1 MIPVVDKLVNSEL
14 ISRHPEGPAEK
25 EAAPAAAP
33 RRRMSVAER
42 ERHILDGAIKFF
54 AEHGLDAQM
63 RELAAAIGVA
73 HPLVYHYFPTK
84 QALLERVYEEIFLG
98 RWNPE
103 WETLLENPELDL
115 EDKLVRFYIEFAQ
128 TVQTREFVRILLFS
142 GLSDRTITSRFFKV
156 MGERLT
162 PRLIRETRRFRGSR
176 ARGKPTTREFE
187 LLMGLHGGLFYNAIR
202 WYVYE
207 HNLAANP
214 PAIDDERVIRDRVR
228 SYLQASLTLDEDWL
242 ATKRK

>member
-1 MIPVVDKLVNSEL
+1 MIPVVDKLVNSERVL
-14 ISRHPEGPAEK
+14 RHPEGAAEK
-25 EAAPAAAP
+25 EAAPAAP

-54 AEHGLDAQM
+54 AENGLNAQM

-73 HPLVYHYFPTK
+73 HTLVYHYFPTK

-103 WETLLENPELDL
+103 WETLLDNRELDL
-115 EDKLVRFYIEFAQ
+115 EDKLVRFYVEFAQ

-142 GLSDRTITSRFFKV
+142 GLSDRTITSRFFRV
-156 MGERLT
+156 MGERLN

-207 HNLAANP
+207 ENLAENP
-214 PAIDDERVIRDRVR
+214 PPIDDEGVIRDRVR
-228 SYLQASLTLDEDWL
+228 SYLQASLTLDAGKGAL
-242 ATKRK
+242 QRK

>member
-1 MIPVVDKLVNSEL
+1 MIPVVDKLVNSERVL
-14 ISRHPEGPAEK
+14 RHPEGAAEK
-25 EAAPAAAP
+25 EAAPAAP
-33 RRRMSVAER
+33 RRRMSVADR

-54 AEHGLDAQM
+54 AENGLNAQM

-73 HPLVYHYFPTK
+73 HTLVYHYFPTK
-84 QALLERVYEEIFLG
+84 QALLERVYEDIFLG

-103 WETLLENPELDL
+103 WETLLDNRELDL
-115 EDKLVRFYIEFAQ
+115 EDKLVRFYVEFAQ

-142 GLSDRTITSRFFKV
+142 GLSDRTITTRFFRV
-156 MGERLT
+156 MGERLN

-207 HNLAANP
+207 ENLAENP
-214 PAIDDERVIRDRVR
+214 PPIDDEGVIRDRVR
-228 SYLQASLTLDEDWL
+228 SYLQASLTLDAGKGAL
-242 ATKRK
+242 QRK

>member
-1 MIPVVDKLVNSEL
+1 MIPVVDKLVNSERVL
-14 ISRHPEGPAEK
+14 RHPEGAAEK
-25 EAAPAAAP
+25 EAAPAAP
-33 RRRMSVAER
+33 RRRMSVADR

-54 AEHGLDAQM
+54 AENGLNAQM

-73 HPLVYHYFPTK
+73 HTLVYHYFPTK

-103 WETLLENPELDL
+103 WETLLDNRELDL
-115 EDKLVRFYIEFAQ
+115 EDKLVRFYVEFAQ

-142 GLSDRTITSRFFKV
+142 GLSDRTITSRFFRV
-156 MGERLT
+156 MGERLN

-207 HNLAANP
+207 ANLAEDP
-214 PAIDDERVIRDRVR
+214 PPIDDEGVIRDRVR
-228 SYLQASLTLDEDWL
+228 SYLQASLTLD
-242 ATKRK
+242 AGKGAPARK

>member
-1 MIPVVDKLVNSEL
+1 MIPVVDKLVNSERVL
-14 ISRHPEGPAEK
+14 RHPEGAAEK
-25 EAAPAAAP
+25 EAAPAAP

-54 AEHGLDAQM
+54 AENGLNAQM

-73 HPLVYHYFPTK
+73 HTLVYHYFPTK
-84 QALLERVYEEIFLG
+84 QALLERVYEDIFLG

-103 WETLLENPELDL
+103 WETLLDNRELDL
-115 EDKLVRFYIEFAQ
+115 EDKLVRFYVEFAQ

-142 GLSDRTITSRFFKV
+142 GLSDRTITSRFFRV
-156 MGERLT
+156 MGERLN

-207 HNLAANP
+207 QNLAENP
-214 PAIDDERVIRDRVR
+214 PPIDDEGVIRDRVR
-228 SYLQASLTLDEDWL
+228 SYLQASLTLDAGKGAPE
-242 ATKRK
+242 RK